1 MVTSEELF
9 SLAACELRQRRVAE
23 ALRLFTLAEEAGYD
37 ADECAGSRWI
47 AHMLA
52 GQFESAWQES
62 DAIAA
67 RGKPDAHCFW
77 DGKPVQGRRVLIR
90 CLHGLGDTLQFIRYV
105 PLIRAMA
112 RSVGIEA
119 QPALKLL
126 LEQAEIADAVVTWG
140 EPEPAWDQQ
149 IEIIELPRIFRTTL
163 DSIPNQ
169 VPYLHVKRAEKTP
182 SEYNASQ
189 PLQVGLVWAAS
200 SYNPARS
207 LRFEEMAEL
216 LDVSGIAFGN
226 LQAGD
231 ERGDLAGWN
240 GRLADLYDDSV
251 LTMARHVSGLHL
263 VITVDTMMAHLAGA
277 MGRPVWTLL
286 PYEGDWR
293 WMLDREDSPW
303 YPTMRLFRQRKPGDW
318 RDVIA
323 RVKDELKVLVASIE
337 AR

>member
-1 MVTSEELF
+1 MTSEKLF
-9 SLAACELRQRRVAE
+9 SSAGYELRQRRVAE

-37 ADECAGSRWI
+37 PDECAGSRWLG
-47 AHMLA
+47 HMLA

-67 RGKPDAHCFW
+67 RGKPDAHRFW
-77 DGKPVQGRRVLIR
+77 DGKPLHGRMVLIR

-105 PLIRAMA
+105 PLVRAIA
-112 RSVGIEA
+112 RSVTIEA

-126 LEQAEIADAVVTWG
+126 LQQAEIADHVVTWG

-163 DSIPNQ
+163 DSIPSQ
-169 VPYLHVKRAEKTP
+169 VPYLDLKLDRRDTCECNDAR
-182 SEYNASQ
+182 
-189 PLQVGLVWAAS
+189 PLRVGLVWAAG

-207 LRFEEMAEL
+207 VRFEEIKQL
-216 LDVSGIAFGN
+216 LEVGGIAFHS
-226 LQAGD
+226 LQSGD
-231 ERGDLAGWN
+231 ERIDLVGRNGDVV
-240 GRLADLYDDSV
+240 DLYDDSV
-251 LTMARHVSGLHL
+251 LAMARHVSRLDL

-293 WMLDREDSPW
+293 WMLEREDSPW
-303 YPTMRLFRQRKPGDW
+303 YPTMRLFRQRKPGEW
-318 RDVIA
+318 SDVIG
-323 RVKDELKVLVASIE
+323 RVKQALC
-337 AR
+337 ARLLQ